1 MTGDNRKAAAT
12 GIRAGTNTG
21 RLGVLAY
28 VDTMDGAECVAFA
41 RSVELLGYDTLWLP
55 ETFGRDPFVMAT
67 YMLGATTRIKV
78 GTAIANVWKR
88 EPMATAAAARNL
100 AELFDGRFILGLGV
114 SAGPFMQR
122 NGLNYNKPVEY
133 VRDYLARMKTAPY
146 KAPLPAADPPVVLAG
161 LRPRMLR
168 LAAEASDGVITA
180 LTPPAIVAKMRA
192 ELPGKWLLA
201 QQMVML
207 ETDGVKARTAM
218 RAFMRFYMGAPPYRY
233 HFRAMGFTDDDMLD
247 GGSDR
252 LLDTI
257 IAWGG
262 RAQIE
267 ERIAA
272 HRAAGA
278 DHVYL
283 IPLSAN
289 CGRLPE
295 MAVIEALAP
304 R

>member
-1 MTGDNRKAAAT
+1 MTPGA
-12 GIRAGTNTG
+12 
-21 RLGVLAY
+21 LGVLAY
-28 VDTMDGAECVAFA
+28 VDTMNGAECVDFA
-41 RSVELLGYDTLWLP
+41 HAVEGLGYSTLWLP

-67 YMLGATTRIKV
+67 YMLQATRRMAV

-114 SAGPFMQR
+114 SAGPFMRR
-122 NGLNYNKPVEY
+122 NGLNYDKPVEF
-133 VRDYLARMKTAPY
+133 VRDYLARMKAAPY
-146 KAPLPAADPPVVLAG
+146 KAPLPKEEPPVVLAG
-161 LRPRMLR
+161 LRPRMLQ

-180 LTPPAIVAKMRA
+180 LTPPTLIARMRA
-192 ELPGKWLLA
+192 ALPGKLLLA

-207 ETDGVKARTAM
+207 ETDAGKARSAI
-218 RAFMRFYMGAPPYRY
+218 RAFMRFYMNAPPYRR
-233 HFRAMGFTDDDMLD
+233 HFRDMGYTDDDMQG

-252 LLDTI
+252 LLDTV
-257 IAWGG
+257 IAWGDEG
-262 RAQIE
+262 HLR

-283 IPLSAN
+283 IPLSAEG
-289 CGRLPE
+289 GRLPE
-295 MAVIEALAP
+295 MRVIEALAP
-304 R
+304 RQV